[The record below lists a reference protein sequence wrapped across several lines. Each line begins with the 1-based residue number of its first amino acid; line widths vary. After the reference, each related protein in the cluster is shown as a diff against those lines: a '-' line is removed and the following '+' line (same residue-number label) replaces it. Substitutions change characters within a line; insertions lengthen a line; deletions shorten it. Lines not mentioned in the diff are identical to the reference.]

1 MLRFFAGIL
10 VVASMFATGTAQAAG
25 SGAVS
30 GGGIASPSSARARTP
45 EQMAT
50 SAYKSGQKYRK
61 RAQKYERK
69 AADADSE
76 KSRTKYTDK
85 AAAQYEKSIE
95 KYLQAYAFN
104 NSFHEALN
112 ELGYAYRKTGDFH
125 NAIRAYNTALKV
137 KPDYAQAIEYR
148 GEAFLALGL
157 FEKTK
162 EAYMVLFRS
171 DQDQAALLME
181 AMRSWLADAGDGSTA
196 DADAFATWIE
206 ERKALAAGTQTL
218 SMNNRRDW

>member
-1 MLRFFAGIL
+1 MLRFFAGFL
-10 VVASMFATGTAQAAG
+10 VVVFALAAGSAQAAG

-30 GGGIASPSSARARTP
+30 GGSAPSAGRSRTP

-50 SAYKSGQKYRK
+50 GAYKSGQKYRK
-61 RAQKYERK
+61 RAEKYERK
-69 AADADSE
+69 AAEADND
-76 KSRTKYTDK
+76 KSRAKYTDK
-85 AAAQYEKSIE
+85 ADAQYEKSIE

-112 ELGYAYRKTGDFH
+112 ELGYAYRKTGDYH
-125 NAIRAYNTALKV
+125 NAVRAYNTALKV
-137 KPDYAQAIEYR
+137 KPDYSRAIEYR
-148 GEAFLALGL
+148 GEAYLALGL

-162 EAYMVLFRS
+162 EAYMVLFRA
-171 DQDQAALLME
+171 DQDEAVLLME
-181 AMRSWLADAGDGSTA
+181 AMQSWLADAGDSSTGE
-196 DADAFATWIE
+196 ADAFASWIE

>member
-1 MLRFFAGIL
+1 MLRFFAGFL
-10 VVASMFATGTAQAAG
+10 VVVFALAAGSAQAAG

-30 GGGIASPSSARARTP
+30 GGSAPSAGRSRTP

-50 SAYKSGQKYRK
+50 GAYKSGQKYRK
-61 RAQKYERK
+61 RAEKYERK
-69 AADADSE
+69 AAQADND
-76 KSRTKYTDK
+76 KSRAKYTDK
-85 AAAQYEKSIE
+85 ADAQYEKSIE

-112 ELGYAYRKTGDFH
+112 ELGYAYRKTGDYQ
-125 NAIRAYNTALKV
+125 NAVRAYNTALKV
-137 KPDYAQAIEYR
+137 KPDYSRAIEYR
-148 GEAFLALGL
+148 GEAYLALGL

-171 DQDQAALLME
+171 DQDQAVLLME
-181 AMRSWLADAGDGSTA
+181 AMRSWLADAGDSSTA
-196 DADAFATWIE
+196 EADAFANWIE
-206 ERKALAAGTQTL
+206 ERRALAAGTQTL